1 MKTQQIAERP
11 TRPGSGA
18 RSGWQV
24 AAALILL
31 SAIPL
36 TAGTLRLVQL
46 AGGPDVMPAD
56 SRFDAFPAALVLHIV
71 ASGIFAFLG
80 AFQFVPRFRR
90 RHPGWHRRAGR
101 VLAVAGLLVVT
112 SALWMTLT
120 FGQQAGTGDLLHL
133 FRLVFAA
140 SMAGCLALG
149 FAAIRRRDIA
159 SHRAWMVR
167 AYALALGAGTQVF
180 TEGFGAAI
188 FGSGVLTADLE
199 KGAAWV
205 INLAI
210 AEWAI
215 RRTSAGR
222 SRRPGGAARAGA
234 VS

>member
-1 MKTQQIAERP
+1 MKIQQLAERP
-11 TRPGSGA
+11 ARPRPGA

-24 AAALILL
+24 AVALILL

-46 AGGPDVMPAD
+46 AGGPDLMPAD
-56 SRFDAFPAALVLHIV
+56 SRFDAFPVALILHIV
-71 ASGIFAFLG
+71 GSGIVALLG

-90 RHPGWHRRAGR
+90 RHPAWHRRAGR
-101 VLAVAGLLVVT
+101 VLTVAGLVVAI

-120 FGQQAGTGDLLHL
+120 YGQKAGTGDLLYL

-167 AYALALGAGTQVF
+167 AYAIALGAGTQAF

-188 FGSGVLTADLE
+188 FGSGVLAADLE

-205 INLAI
+205 INLTI

-215 RRTSAGR
+215 RRASGGH
-222 SRRPGGAARAGA
+222 SRRAGCTARAGA
-234 VS
+234 IS